1 MRAPALTFC
10 RGTPDAVREEAIKLY
25 AEAKPGTHHAHRIER
40 LASDDRMT
48 GVWQKLKSRNADAL
62 ADVFR
67 AACTENLKRTH
78 SIKLARRTAASNF
91 AQAARLRRDADLLR
105 EYNEAAPR
113 EFWSDV
119 ELQCLRDAADIYDCL
134 ADRAH
139 WPPFVVKRYK
149 KIQDPQA
156 RDLALVLSGIVKS
169 LFGDP
174 LDITV
179 ADIASVALDRTVDE
193 RTVKF
198 WRTDS

>member
-1 MRAPALTFC
+1 VRAPALTFC
-10 RGTPDAVREEAIKLY
+10 RDIPDSVRKEAIKLY
-25 AEAKPGTHHAHRIER
+25 AEAKPGTHHARRIER

-48 GVWQKLKSRNADAL
+48 GVWQKLKSRNVDELAHVFRVACNENLRRTHSVKTARRVSKHYIQMFTRLRKMADAL
-62 ADVFR
+62 DD
-67 AACTENLKRTH
+67 EM
-78 SIKLARRTAASNF
+78 
-91 AQAARLRRDADLLR
+91 QAAG
-105 EYNEAAPR
+105 
-113 EFWSDV
+113 DV
-119 ELQCLRDAADIYDCL
+119 GWGLDQQTLRDAADVYEVL
-134 ADRAH
+134 MDRANLG
-139 WPPFVVKRYK
+139 PFVVKRYK

-156 RDLALVLSGIVKS
+156 RDLALVLSEIVKS

>member
-10 RGTPDAVREEAIKLY
+10 RDTPDSVREEAIKLY
-25 AEAKPGTHHAHRIER
+25 AEAKPGTIHARRIER
-40 LASDDRMT
+40 LAGDERMT
-48 GVWQKLKSRNADAL
+48 DVWQKLKSRNVDEL
-62 ADVFR
+62 AHVFR
-67 AACTENLKRTH
+67 VACTENLKRTH

-156 RDLALVLSGIVKS
+156 RDLVKS